1 MSLINKMLQ
10 DLDKRHA
17 ADAGG
22 KKTLTE
28 QLRPVKK
35 PMDKRRIAIEIIA
48 GLLVGGGWA
57 LWVYYKI
64 APQSIVTDLA
74 FQSRARRPPLAAPQP
89 PAAGQTPPLVAAPS
103 AQPAVA
109 PTVPAPAASPPA
121 APAASAPVA
130 AAAAVA
136 PAAPVPASSE
146 PARVDTLRLATE
158 IGTPFSEKGT
168 GARSRAERKPAAA
181 AAPKVK
187 TAAKEKPA
195 AEPVAE
201 AAQVPTE
208 KADLGAP
215 KARGPAS
222 IDKRAHVSTP
232 AERAENEFRKATL
245 LLNQGRVAEAI
256 DGYKSS
262 LTQDAGHVAARQALV
277 GLLLENR
284 RIDEA
289 QQFLQEGLNLNPD
302 RSSYAMLLSRIQV
315 ERGDLQGAHDLLAR
329 HAGSAANNADYHAF
343 DAALLQRLGRHKEA
357 VSSYQAALR
366 IAPNA
371 GVWWMGLGISLQADK
386 RDAEARDA
394 FKRAKSA
401 GGLGPDL
408 VSFIDQRL
416 KQLQ

>member
-17 ADAGG
+17 ADRGG

-28 QLRPVKK
+28 QLRPVKT
-35 PMDKRRIAIEIIA
+35 PMDKRRIVIEVFA
-48 GLLVGGGWA
+48 GLIVGGGWA
-57 LWVYYKI
+57 GWGYYQI
-64 APQSIVTDLA
+64 VPRSVVTDLA
-74 FQSRARRPPLAAPQP
+74 FQARAKRLQP
-89 PAAGQTPPLVAAPS
+89 PAAPQTAVVAQAPQT
-103 AQPAVA
+103 A
-109 PTVPAPAASPPA
+109 A
-121 APAASAPVA
+121 APAAIPPA
-130 AAAAVA
+130 AT
-136 PAAPVPASSE
+136 AAPVTGAAASAAVPVAPPPASAE
-146 PARVDTLRLATE
+146 PARVDRLRLATE
-158 IGTPFSEKGT
+158 LGTPFSEKSS
-168 GARSRAERKPAAA
+168 GAKPRTERKPAAE
-181 AAPKVK
+181 AAPKR
-187 TAAKEKPA
+187 KPA
-195 AEPVAE
+195 PEPVAE
-201 AAQVPTE
+201 AEQVPAE
-208 KADLGAP
+208 RPVPGAH
-215 KARGPAS
+215 KARGQVS
-222 IDKRAHVSTP
+222 IDKRTHLATP
-232 AERAENEFRKATL
+232 AERAESEFRKASA

-262 LTQDAGHVAARQALV
+262 LTQDAAHAAARQALV

-289 QQFLQEGLNLNPD
+289 QQVLQEGLNLNPD
-302 RSSYAMLLSRIQV
+302 RSNYAMLLARIQV
-315 ERGDLQGAHDLLAR
+315 ERADLQGAHELLAR

-357 VSSYQAALR
+357 VSGYQAALKL
-366 IAPNA
+366 APTA

-386 RDAEARDA
+386 RDAEAREA